1 MSPKAPQYQG
11 EIVGAYQKIGR
22 RTETQAEAKRL
33 IETYGVGSRWARV
46 NAGDKAAIQAATRII
61 EAQLRTLTLYFFED
75 AKKLGAGSM
84 ARASYQIAGWGY
96 AAYLKQFPDGRHT
109 YEMRHGY
116 GELLYKLKKYK
127 AAYSEYMK
135 VVAMD
140 TKGKHA
146 ESSAK
151 AAIDAAA
158 KMRLGGDDWESDLRA
173 ACSQY
178 QRLFSTKAAPRPCQ

>member
-1 MSPKAPQYQG
+1 
-11 EIVGAYQKIGR
+11 
-22 RTETQAEAKRL
+22 
-33 IETYGVGSRWARV
+33 
-46 NAGDKAAIQAATRII
+46 
-61 EAQLRTLTLYFFED
+61 
-75 AKKLGAGSM
+75 
-84 ARASYQIAGWGY
+84 
-96 AAYLKQFPDGRHT
+96 
-109 YEMRHGY
+109 MRHGF

-178 QRLFSTKAAPRPCQ
+178 QRLFSSKALPRPCQ